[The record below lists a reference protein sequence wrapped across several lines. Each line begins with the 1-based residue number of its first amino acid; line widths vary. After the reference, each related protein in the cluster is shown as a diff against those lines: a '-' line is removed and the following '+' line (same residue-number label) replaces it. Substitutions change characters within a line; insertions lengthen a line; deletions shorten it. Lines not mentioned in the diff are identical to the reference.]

1 MNLLKKIL
9 IIFFF
14 LIPSSISL
22 AQVTHVDNQTFEDGG
37 SSFLN
42 GIAFN
47 SDGTKM
53 FTSYLGS
60 TDNDNIDFINE
71 YDLST
76 PFDISTHTYAG
87 DSERCNLANGYDE
100 AVHTADKKPSNTGD
114 ITFGNSGMHMFVIN
128 RGTNGGSNDAL
139 YRYDLSK
146 PLMFQLVN

>member
-1 MNLLKKIL
+1 MNFLKKIL

-53 FTSYLGS
+53 FTSYSAS
-60 TDNDNIDFINE
+60 TDNDSFNFINE

-76 PFDISTHTYAG
+76 PFDISAHTYAG

-100 AVHTADKKPSNTGD
+100 AVHTADKKP
-114 ITFGNSGMHMFVIN
+114 
-128 RGTNGGSNDAL
+128 
-139 YRYDLSK
+139 
-146 PLMFQLVN
+146 

>member
-1 MNLLKKIL
+1 
-9 IIFFF
+9 
-14 LIPSSISL
+14 
-22 AQVTHVDNQTFEDGG
+22 
-37 SSFLN
+37 
-42 GIAFN
+42 
-47 SDGTKM
+47 M
-53 FTSYLGS
+53 FTSYSAS
-60 TDNDNIDFINE
+60 TDNDSFNFINE

-114 ITFGNSGMHMFVIN
+114 ITFGNSGKHMFVIN

-146 PLMFQLVN
+146 PFDVSTCQLVQLIDPETSGALSDWRSGAVAGNQTRHHAQGLATVSYTHLTLPTKRIV